1 MKLSFSFINALSL
14 RAQEVTKVLQGSQE
28 DLDLLA
34 HLDLLYV
41 PQMYFRLTKVHFL

>member
-1 MKLSFSFINALSL
+1 MEQSFSFINALFL
-14 RAQEVTKVLQGSQE
+14 RAREVTKVLQGSQE

-41 PQMYFRLTKVHFL
+41 PRM